1 MKPATEKGILS
12 SDESLYF
19 SFRKC
24 IFSKLTQY
32 FAHIYCYPV
41 SKLSGVR
48 WQLDEKG
55 RKTAVVYI
63 IMMVSSYGHS
73 HHKLGKLLGRLRK
86 GVFERPRQH
95 AESGLFTFLSSGFA
109 NILSCIVSTSV
120 KKLGNTNFIA
130 SRCIFKKEKSPHFR
144 LTCVSQKRLC
154 LSSVLCHILPG
165 TQWSLVPWI
174 ALTSAVILSCTMH
187 FNSLRL

>member
-63 IMMVSSYGHS
+63 IMVVSSYGHS

-109 NILSCIVSTSV
+109 NILSYIVSTSV

-130 SRCIFKKEKSPHFR
+130 SRCIFKKEKSAHFR
-144 LTCVSQKRLC
+144 LTCISQKRLC